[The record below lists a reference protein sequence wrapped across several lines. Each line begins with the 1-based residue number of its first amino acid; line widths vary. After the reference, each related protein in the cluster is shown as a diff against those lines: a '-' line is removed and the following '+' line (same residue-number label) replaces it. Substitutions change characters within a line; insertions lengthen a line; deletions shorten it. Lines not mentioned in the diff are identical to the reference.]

1 MVEMGYPNVGPVGA
15 DYEEVVEVSAED
27 KAMYARRM
35 ERSNRS
41 SSLISEKLLQGW
53 TMLNEYCPA
62 DGCGTVLMGN
72 KNKQMWCVNC
82 SNWVVREEDLSDAQR
97 AELRGNSAQG
107 GARPV
112 PVRAAPEAVAAAAEP
127 GAAAQPP
134 RAAAAASRPSSAT
147 GTPRRTPAA
156 PRSGAT
162 PSRSPSASSLAANA
176 PLRNLSGAVVGEV
189 AAELEKSMG
198 SIKDRMSQAR
208 MDFDEAGLAG
218 DVEGSMQHLELMNA
232 LANAMVVHLRGLDQ
246 LSLS

>member
-97 AELRGNSAQG
+97 AELRGGNSTP
-107 GARPV
+107 GAGAV
-112 PVRAAPEAVAAAAEP
+112 PVRAAAPPAEP
-127 GAAAQPP
+127 AAAAQP
-134 RAAAAASRPSSAT
+134 RAAASRPSSAS

-162 PSRSPSASSLAANA
+162 PSRSPSASSLAANP
-176 PLRNLSGAVVGEV
+176 PLRNLSGALVGEV